1 MKENWNYETVLVA
14 QTVANRNAEV
24 DVQFWLMVR
33 ISLETFFRPI
43 FFQLQLIFLDDVEIL
58 AH

>member
-1 MKENWNYETVLVA
+1 MA